1 MMGNGGCICHHVSKV
16 LLMVIVAM
24 LSVFFVDGK
33 TSFVSAIVDNGFD
46 KDGVF
51 GHNQRTIRPRQ

>member
-1 MMGNGGCICHHVSKV
+1 
-16 LLMVIVAM
+16 MVIVAM
-24 LSVFFVDGK
+24 LAVFFMDGK

-51 GHNQRTIRPRQ
+51 SHNQRTIRPRQ